1 LADKPFKAFDPNA
14 KQLEVKQPEKKAEKK
29 KDDDLDDLFGDDN
42 ADDEASK

>member
-14 KQLEVKQPEKKAEKK
+14 KQPEVKQPEKKAEKK

-42 ADDEASK
+42 ADNEASK